1 MRVWMW
7 VRESRVLG
15 GTTRTSLMPFREAVG
30 VWMWLRETAGWWG
43 KYELDAVE
51 RGEEH
56 RDALRE
62 IVQRHTDR

>member
-1 MRVWMW
+1 M
-7 VRESRVLG
+7 
-15 GTTRTSLMPFREAVG
+15 REAVG
-30 VWMWLRETAGWWG
+30 VWMWLRATAGCWG

>member
-1 MRVWMW
+1 
-7 VRESRVLG
+7 
-15 GTTRTSLMPFREAVG
+15 MPLREAVG

-62 IVQRHTDR
+62 IVKRHTDR